1 MLNYEVMYIVT
12 SPMYAFAIYKL
23 FHSFFDEQICNKKT
37 EILLYFGYTVLQ
49 SAIIFFTRVP
59 LLMLLFNVVSLFL
72 LSFSYQSSIQKKIVS
87 TSLIYSVLLLVE
99 IIVSTGIGFLDIKI
113 YQNSSFNSIG
123 GLILIRTAT
132 MIVAYLINRYKS
144 SNEDDYPLSRIYYL
158 AFTVILLGTLYLFVT
173 SLENARLTIY
183 NVIISGVTLIIV
195 NITMIIIDE
204 KIYNAIILLN
214 EKNILEQQ
222 NMAYENQ
229 TEIINQSTESIKAF
243 RHDMKNH
250 FIMVNEMYKNNKS
263 DEIETYIEGIID
275 ELDSGSFSRSDNF
288 VIDSIINFKLSQ
300 LQDTNAKISVDV
312 KVPQQIKIFAY
323 DLTVILGNLLDNAIT
338 AIEKTKNKKIDL
350 QISCNMG
357 NLIIL
362 IDNSFDGKLIIE
374 NGKFKTTKSFR
385 SSHGIGLANIEK
397 SLLNYGGEMR
407 TEYTGDMFSVA
418 VVIPYNN

>member
-1 MLNYEVMYIVT
+1 MLNYEVVHIVT
-12 SPMYAFAIYKL
+12 SPMYTFAIYKL
-23 FHSFFDEQICNKKT
+23 FHSFFDEQVCNKKT
-37 EILLYFGYTVLQ
+37 EILLYCGYTVLQ

-59 LLMLLFNVVSLFL
+59 LLMLLFNLVSLFL
-72 LSFSYQSSIQKKIVS
+72 LSFSYQSSIQKKIVA

-99 IIVSTGIGFLDIKI
+99 IIVSTGIGFLDIEI

-123 GLILIRTAT
+123 GLILIRTTT
-132 MIVAYLINRYKS
+132 MIVAYLVNRYKS
-144 SNEDDYPLSRIYYL
+144 SNENDYPLSKIYYL

-173 SLENARLTIY
+173 SLENASLTIY

-204 KIYNAIILLN
+204 KIYNAIILAN
-214 EKNILEQQ
+214 EKNILEKQ
-222 NMAYENQ
+222 NIAYENQ
-229 TEIINQSTESIKAF
+229 AEIISQSTESIKAF

-250 FIMVNEMYKNNKS
+250 FIIVSEMYKNNKS
-263 DEIETYIEGIID
+263 DEMETYIGRIID
-275 ELDSGSFSRSDNF
+275 ELDNGGFSRSDNF
-288 VIDSIINFKLSQ
+288 VIDSIINFKFSQ
-300 LQDTNAKISVDV
+300 LQDTNAKINVDV

-407 TEYTGDMFSVA
+407 TEYTDDMFSVA